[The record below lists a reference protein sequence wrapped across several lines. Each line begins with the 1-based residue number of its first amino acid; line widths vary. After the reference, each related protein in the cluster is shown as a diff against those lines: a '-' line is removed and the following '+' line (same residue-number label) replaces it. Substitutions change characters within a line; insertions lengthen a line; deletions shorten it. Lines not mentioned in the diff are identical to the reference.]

1 MACNKYSLVQYKCC
15 RPASDVC
22 QFRARL
28 GKPTIAMSDAAPNSQ
43 FCANRVAPRRLSR
56 RVVYRAATIFAA
68 TNCTECVDPASAPRA
83 EKTSSR
89 LTDKVVE
96 CHAHRLHNL
105 ALCLAIF
112 LIVSYLCLLPHR
124 DLRLLAEHPG
134 PRLLASPALGPRP
147 GLLLTTSSPGLFG
160 APSATAAALAPW
172 SPFAFAYLLS
182 SDVL

>member
-1 MACNKYSLVQYKCC
+1 MTRISYRWHATNTRSSNTNAVALQ
-15 RPASDVC
+15 AIC

-112 LIVSYLCLLPHR
+112 LIVSYLCLLP
-124 DLRLLAEHPG
+124 
-134 PRLLASPALGPRP
+134 PAPS
-147 GLLLTTSSPGLFG
+147 LTLSSTSS
-160 APSATAAALAPW
+160 SHIHKN
-172 SPFAFAYLLS
+172 
-182 SDVL
+182 

>member
-1 MACNKYSLVQYKCC
+1 MTRISYRIHKYSLVQYKCC

-28 GKPTIAMSDAAPNSQ
+28 GKPTIAMSDAAPNSL

-68 TNCTECVDPASAPRA
+68 TNCTECVDPALAPRA

-89 LTDKVVE
+89 ITDKVVE

-112 LIVSYLCLLPHR
+112 LIVSYLCLLPPATS
-124 DLRLLAEHPG
+124 LRAADREKSPIGLAPSPCPAPPPGRRHGYPG
-134 PRLLASPALGPRP
+134 P
-147 GLLLTTSSPGLFG
+147 
-160 APSATAAALAPW
+160 
-172 SPFAFAYLLS
+172 
-182 SDVL
+182 V

>member
-112 LIVSYLCLLPHR
+112 LIVSYLCLLP
-124 DLRLLAEHPG
+124 
-134 PRLLASPALGPRP
+134 PATS
-147 GLLLTTSSPGLFG
+147 LTLSTASSPDKKIYNIAHPNVYIC
-160 APSATAAALAPW
+160 APTSG
-172 SPFAFAYLLS
+172 
-182 SDVL
+182 

>member
-15 RPASDVC
+15 RPASDFC

-112 LIVSYLCLLPHR
+112 LIVSYLCLLPPATSLNGGR
-124 DLRLLAEHPG
+124 PFFEPGGNPPPPRTAWLAG
-134 PRLLASPALGPRP
+134 CG
-147 GLLLTTSSPGLFG
+147 
-160 APSATAAALAPW
+160 
-172 SPFAFAYLLS
+172 
-182 SDVL
+182 

>member
-15 RPASDVC
+15 RPASDFC

-89 LTDKVVE
+89 LTDKVAG
-96 CHAHRLHNL
+96 CHAHRHHNL
-105 ALCLAIF
+105 AFCLAIF
-112 LIVSYLCLLPHR
+112 LIVSYLCLLP
-124 DLRLLAEHPG
+124 
-134 PRLLASPALGPRP
+134 PATS
-147 GLLLTTSSPGLFG
+147 LTLSTASSPDKKIYNIAHPNVYMRADEWLAKRIGRIC
-160 APSATAAALAPW
+160 APTSR
-172 SPFAFAYLLS
+172 
-182 SDVL
+182 V